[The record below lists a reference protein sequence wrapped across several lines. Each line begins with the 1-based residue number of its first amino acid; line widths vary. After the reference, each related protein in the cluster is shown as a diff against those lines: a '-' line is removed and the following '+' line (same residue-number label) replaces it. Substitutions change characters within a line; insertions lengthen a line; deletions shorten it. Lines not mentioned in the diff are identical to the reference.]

1 MIKPILALAATC
13 TLLAACGDN
22 SDKTGPVEGPA
33 VSSSEAPRNPA
44 IDTAETSQQGA
55 LTAGANSFTEGQ
67 AREAIEKQGY
77 TNVGKLTQNEAGI
90 WSASATHEGAQTT
103 VSVDYKGVV
112 TAQ

>member
-1 MIKPILALAATC
+1 MIKPIIALAATS
-13 TLLAACGDN
+13 LLLVACGDN
-22 SDKTGPVEGPA
+22 SDERGRVEGPV
-33 VSSSEAPRNPA
+33 VSSSEAPRNSA
-44 IDTAETSQQGA
+44 VDIDNTDQTSG

-77 TNVGKLTQNEAGI
+77 TDIGPLSQNEAGI
-90 WSASATHEGAQTT
+90 WSAKATQGGVQKT